1 MGEFGPIPF
10 YLFFAFFGLVL
21 VAAIIGGVQ
30 ERKRREAFKALAGA
44 LGLRYIRKDPSIA
57 RRYGFLDELRQGD
70 NRYAFNILEGSYREY
85 PVCVFDYHYETY
97 SRDSKG
103 RRQTDH
109 HYSSFFV
116 LEQEREFPEL
126 RIYPEGLLSKL
137 GQMLGFDDID
147 FESVEFSKA
156 FVVRS
161 KDKKFA
167 YDVCHTGM
175 MTYLLDHRDLS
186 IEIEGRA
193 VSLSFDRRLKPEEIE
208 PRLRQLLE
216 IRKLFPEYLYRG

>member
-1 MGEFGPIPF
+1 MSEINPI
-10 YLFFAFFGLVL
+10 LIVAVVFAVVILV
-21 VAAIIGGVQ
+21 GVVGFLQ
-30 ERKRREAFKALAGA
+30 ERKRRQAFEALASR
-44 LGLRYIRKDPSIA
+44 LGLSYRKRDPAIAQRYD
-57 RRYGFLDELRQGD
+57 FLDKLRQGHK
-70 NRYAFNILEGSYREY
+70 RYAFNILDGNYQDY

-97 SRDSKG
+97 STDSKG
-103 RRQTDH
+103 RRQTHH
-109 HYSSFFV
+109 HYFSFFV
-116 LEQEREFPEL
+116 LDQDRTFPEL

-137 GQMLGFDDID
+137 GQMMGFDDID

-193 VSLSFDRRLKPEEIE
+193 VSLSFDRRLKPEQIE

-216 IRKLFPEYLYRG
+216 IRSLFPEYLYRG